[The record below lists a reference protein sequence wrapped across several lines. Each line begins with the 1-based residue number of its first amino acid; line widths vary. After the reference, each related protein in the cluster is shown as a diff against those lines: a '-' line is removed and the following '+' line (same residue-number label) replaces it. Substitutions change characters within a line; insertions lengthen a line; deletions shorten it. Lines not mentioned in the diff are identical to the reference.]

1 MTKRHRELPDLS
13 PAQREIMVIVW
24 DRGEVSAREVL
35 EALSKKRDVSRNTV
49 RTLIERME
57 AKGWITHREDGR
69 THLYSAVETRQ
80 TMIGHKVKEVV
91 GSLCD
96 GSPEALVSALLD
108 YRGLTEGELQRIRA
122 MLNEA
127 KASKRSSKRS

>member
-69 THLYSAVETRQ
+69 THLYSAAETRQ
-80 TMIGHKVKEVV
+80 TMIGHKVKEGV
-91 GSLCD
+91 GSLCY

>member
-1 MTKRHRELPDLS
+1 MARRRQELPDLS
-13 PAQREIMVIVW
+13 PAQREIMEIVW
-24 DRGEVSAREVL
+24 DRGEISAREVRV
-35 EALSKKRDVSRNTV
+35 ALSKKRDVSRNTV

-57 AKGWITHREDGR
+57 EKGWITHREDGR

-80 TMIGHKVKEVV
+80 TMIGHKVKQVV
-91 GSLCD
+91 GDLCD

-108 YRGLTEGELQRIRA
+108 YRGLTEGELRRIRA

-127 KASKRSSKRS
+127 KAGKRSSKRS